1 MTLSQFLQQPISS
14 KSHIEQRGASL
25 IEKDKLKNTFIEMIQ
40 SHYIMRAESNFPDA
54 DKQVEAKSKMDD
66 PKPNAKNK
74 PNSKSK
80 KKQVEVT
87 VNTTE
92 ITNLDQRFT
101 LPTSL
106 IGEKRKYSED
116 ELEDNVSSTV
126 ISDDMEIFLTSTTTT
141 VSTQS
146 VAKKSRKSSKEKEKP
161 KASSSSSTSTQ
172 ASSSKSMATPM
183 QVETTTQSDGVAID
197 NDVYWRVN
205 YEQFHIFYRNEA
217 IVAFVN
223 EKINTNAALIVKTML
238 RLSER
243 YDKQS
248 TRTSAISVDRLSRA
262 LPKNNEF
269 VEKDDTVNQAEIVK
283 YLIAMAKDVSEMV
296 IKVGESD
303 GGSYSVNIENVV
315 HILKQKTIESII
327 QEKFDLFTCRIFRI
341 LLYKKQLEQKNI
353 SELAMLPLKEVRE
366 RLYKMLAQNYVQL
379 QEVPKSNDHAPQR
392 TFYLW
397 NVNLLEVKNLLLSEI
412 YKTIINIQ
420 LRLRFEFDT
429 SKDVIAKPPSTLTD
443 QEKQQVARLQ
453 RVADRLE
460 ASILH
465 LDQSLMLL
473 CDY

>member
-1 MTLSQFLQQPISS
+1 
-14 KSHIEQRGASL
+14 
-25 IEKDKLKNTFIEMIQ
+25 
-40 SHYIMRAESNFPDA
+40 
-54 DKQVEAKSKMDD
+54 
-66 PKPNAKNK
+66 
-74 PNSKSK
+74 
-80 KKQVEVT
+80 
-87 VNTTE
+87 
-92 ITNLDQRFT
+92 
-101 LPTSL
+101 
-106 IGEKRKYSED
+106 
-116 ELEDNVSSTV
+116 
-126 ISDDMEIFLTSTTTT
+126 
-141 VSTQS
+141 
-146 VAKKSRKSSKEKEKP
+146 
-161 KASSSSSTSTQ
+161 
-172 ASSSKSMATPM
+172 M
-183 QVETTTQSDGVAID
+183 QIETTTQSDGVAID

-217 IVAFVN
+217 IVGFVN

-243 YDKQS
+243 FDKQS

-296 IKVGESD
+296 IKVGDSD

-327 QEKFDLFTCRIFRI
+327 QEKFDPFACRIFRI

-366 RLYKMLAQNYVQL
+366 RLYKMLSQNYVQL

-397 NVNLLEVKNLLLSEI
+397 NVNLNEVKNLLLSEI

-443 QEKQQVARLQ
+443 QEKLQVAKLQ